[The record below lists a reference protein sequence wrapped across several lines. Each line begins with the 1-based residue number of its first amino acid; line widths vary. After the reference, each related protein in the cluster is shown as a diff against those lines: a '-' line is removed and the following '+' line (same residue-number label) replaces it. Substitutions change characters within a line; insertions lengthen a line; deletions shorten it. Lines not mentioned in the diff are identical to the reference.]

1 MADPRNIMAEMDSPP
16 APEEAPN
23 RSPRANKPD
32 DKEIG
37 DRELV
42 RRLNQGDE
50 SAYRELLER
59 HGRYLY
65 GIAHS
70 LSGGNSADAEDL
82 VQETFVGALSS
93 NFRGEAAVRTW
104 LVQILVRRA
113 AMLRRNKGR
122 GGGTSDISAATAD
135 PKMASPSATGGAD
148 ARIDLATMLQGL
160 SPEHR
165 DVIVLRELQGMSYE
179 EMATALG
186 VPLGTI
192 ESRLYRARAELRKRF
207 KDYL

>member
-1 MADPRNIMAEMDSPP
+1 MADLRNIMAEMDSPP

-32 DKEIG
+32 EK
-37 DRELV
+37 ELV

-70 LSGGNSADAEDL
+70 LCGGNSADAEDL

-93 NFRGEAAVRTW
+93 TFRGEAAVRTW

-122 GGGTSDISAATAD
+122 GGGTSDISAVSATVD
-135 PKMASPSATGGAD
+135 PKMASPPATGGTD

-179 EMATALG
+179 EMAAALG